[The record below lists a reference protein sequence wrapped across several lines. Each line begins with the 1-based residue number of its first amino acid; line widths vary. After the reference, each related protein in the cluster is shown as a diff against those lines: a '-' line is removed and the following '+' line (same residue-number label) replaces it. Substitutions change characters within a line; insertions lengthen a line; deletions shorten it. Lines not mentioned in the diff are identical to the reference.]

1 MATKT
6 KAKKEEANAPT
17 LPTLEVGQIVDVVAT
32 DGGRKYRASV
42 NSGTLDVSEVIPLN
56 VKEKAY
62 KNGKSLLVTSAEVGK
77 ETFKEVDKNYV
88 EELVEGTVFD
98 IAFVANSIKYKPRD
112 LFINELKW
120 KYLIRNVIKGKN
132 IIMTGP
138 AGSGK
143 TETAKSVA
151 KVLKKPFYY
160 FNLGATQDPRSSLIG
175 NTFFN
180 KETGT
185 YFNESQFVKAIK
197 TENAVIL
204 LDELSRAHPEAWNIL
219 MTVLDEGQ
227 RYMRLDEKDGQEVIK
242 VAEGVSFIATA
253 NIGTEYTS
261 TRVFDRALMDRFSIV
276 EMDVLNHE
284 QELQLLQLLYPTVEV
299 KTLESLA
306 KISDEVRKE
315 WLSSSGKLSTG
326 FSTRMSVQVGE
337 MLSDGFSLFEAL
349 EVTLIP
355 LFDQSGGEN
364 SERVFVKQIIQK
376 YVEVDEEKDKDLFQT
391 NAKISDDNPF

>member
-1 MATKT
+1 MATKA
-6 KAKKEEANAPT
+6 KAKKEEKTTPSYQLT
-17 LPTLEVGQIVDVVAT
+17 VGEVIDVVAT
-32 DGGRKYRASV
+32 EGGRTYKATIS
-42 NSGTLDVSEVIPLN
+42 SGTIDVSDLVPLN
-56 VKEKAY
+56 VKKDAY
-62 KNGKSLLVTSAEVGK
+62 ENNKSLKVTNAETGK
-77 ETFKEVDKNYV
+77 EAFTQVEKDYV
-88 EELVEGTVFD
+88 EELVEGTAFD
-98 IAFVANSIKYKPRD
+98 MAFVANSIKYKPRD
-112 LFINELKW
+112 LFIQELKW
-120 KYLIRNVIKGKN
+120 KYLVRNVIKGKN

-143 TETAKSVA
+143 TQTAKEVA
-151 KVLKKPFYY
+151 KVLKKPFFY
-160 FNLGATQDPRSSLIG
+160 FNLGATQEPRSSLIG

-197 TENAVIL
+197 TPDAVIL

-227 RYMRLDEKDGQEVIK
+227 RYMRLDEKDGQEVVK

-261 TRVFDRALMDRFSIV
+261 TRVFDRALMDRFAIV
-276 EMDVLNHE
+276 EMDVLNAD
-284 QELQLLQLLYPTVEV
+284 QELQLLQMLYPKVEV

-306 KISDEVRKE
+306 KISDEIRKE

-337 MLSDGFSLFEAL
+337 MLADGFSLFEAL

-364 SERVFVKQIIQK
+364 SERVFAKQIIQK
-376 YVEVDEEKDKDLFQT
+376 YVEVDEEKDKELFNT
-391 NAKISDDNPF
+391 TAKISDDNPF